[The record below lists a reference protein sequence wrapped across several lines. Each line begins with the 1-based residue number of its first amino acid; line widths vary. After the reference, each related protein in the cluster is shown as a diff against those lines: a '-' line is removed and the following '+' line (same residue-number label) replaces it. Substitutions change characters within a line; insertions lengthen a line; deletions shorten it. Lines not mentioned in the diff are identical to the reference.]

1 MRIIGLDSA
10 TNVASVAIV
19 EDHKLL
25 AELTFNSKKN
35 HSARLMPMLAW
46 MLEEVQLTLDDI
58 SGFAVAVGPGSFTGL
73 RIGLATMK
81 GLAHVK
87 EKPILAVPTL
97 DGLAA
102 NVEGTYGIVCPI
114 LNARRNEVY
123 TALYRWDG
131 TQNQRLTKYMALS
144 LEALVKYIEA
154 EGGEVTFLGD
164 GVPVYREDL
173 VNMLPNARFAASS
186 NGICRGAQIA
196 RLGLEKLKRG
206 EVADYYSLEPLYIR
220 ESEAEVKWREK
231 HQDGKEN

>member
-1 MRIIGLDSA
+1 MRVLGLDSA

-19 EDHKLL
+19 EDQKLL
-25 AELTFNSKKN
+25 AEVTFNSKKN

-46 MLEEVQLTLDDI
+46 MLEEVQLTLDDL

-73 RIGLATMK
+73 RIGLATVK

-87 EKPILAVPTL
+87 NKPVLAVPTL

-102 NVEGTYGIVCPI
+102 NLEGNRGLICPI
-114 LNARRNEVY
+114 LNARKNEVY

-131 TQNQRLTKYMALS
+131 SENRRLTNYMAVN
-144 LEALVKYIEA
+144 LETLVAYIEK
-154 EGGEVTFLGD
+154 EGDEVTFLGD
-164 GVPVYREDL
+164 GVPVYQETL
-173 VNMLPNARFAASS
+173 LKMLPNARFAPSS
-186 NGICRGAQIA
+186 NAICRGAQIA
-196 RLGLEKLKRG
+196 RLGLEKLERG

-231 HQDGKEN
+231 QQNGKEE